1 MSRGNVRVIAARAFA
16 LYKKGDAAAALAAYR
31 EAVNLD
37 PYAPDA
43 VYNAALL
50 ELAGGDAATAAADLD
65 KLTLGKPD
73 DWSFT
78 TKGRVWLNQNWGCD
92 ALMYAAFKAGGE
104 GGLLALKALMLLAI
118 AGVAVAAARRRGAGW
133 TPAILVV
140 AAAMAVTRYQMELR
154 ASLATFLM
162 ARLLLLVLYQSGRR
176 QRLIWLA
183 VPLVAVW
190 SALHGG
196 YTLGLVFRCV

>member
-1 MSRGNVRVIAARAFA
+1 MG
-16 LYKKGDAAAALAAYR
+16 
-31 EAVNLD
+31 
-37 PYAPDA
+37 
-43 VYNAALL
+43 
-50 ELAGGDAATAAADLD
+50 LAGGRDVFNG
-65 KLTLGKPD
+65 KLGKPD